1 MSLDTKYR
9 PDKFSDVVGQ
19 QDTVSVLRELL
30 KRGQVFEKS
39 YVFAGPSGTGKT
51 TTARILARAMLCSDL
66 NTVTYE
72 PCNDCPS
79 CKEIMTRGA
88 SFAFTEMDAANNTGA
103 DNIRRI
109 IEGLEYFTLDGGD
122 RKIYLID
129 ECHALSKVA
138 MDALL
143 KPMEDSIPGTKDKRL
158 VVLFCTTEPQKLRGT
173 IKSRCLVFNI
183 KEPTRDD
190 MIKRLRFIAD
200 EENIAIDDE
209 SLDVIFGYGQGHIRD
224 MVNALERVSRVLP
237 TKDQGTD
244 PDTGKIV
251 RQQLGLSVVEKEYE
265 VLLYLKDNP
274 SKSIEILID
283 AMMQADAHS
292 IYSGIADA
300 SLASFRHKKGIT
312 IGLTY
317 IEKDLCTQIAQK
329 YEDDDLL
336 NVAHHIMNTPK
347 KVDRNALMCELLVI
361 HSKLKSG
368 TLGHMVLA
376 SSTSAPTSAPT
387 VAIATP
393 VVTVATETVTVAPSP
408 AMVEKVNR
416 EHAQKQMAY
425 GASAARGQVI
435 PPAQEDPVKV
445 FEKSRTSVRTPP
457 TINPLLSNRR
467 KGIVNDD

>member
-19 QDTVSVLRELL
+19 QDTVSVLQELL

-51 TTARILARAMLCSDL
+51 TTARILARAMLCSNL
-66 NTVTYE
+66 NTATYE
-72 PCNDCPS
+72 PCNTCSS
-79 CKEIMTRGA
+79 CKEILTRGA

-183 KEPTRDD
+183 KEPTRND
-190 MIKRLRFIAD
+190 MMERLRFIAD

-237 TKDQGTD
+237 TKDQGLD

-274 SKSIEILID
+274 SKSIEILTD
-283 AMMQADAHS
+283 ALMQADAHS

-300 SLASFRHKKGIT
+300 SLAAFRHKKGIT

-317 IEKDLCTQIAQK
+317 IEKDLCIQIAQK
-329 YEDDDLL
+329 YDDDELL
-336 NVAHHIMNTPK
+336 SVAHHIMNTFK

-361 HSKLKSG
+361 HSKIKAG
-368 TLGHMVLA
+368 TLGY
-376 SSTSAPTSAPT
+376 TGN
-387 VAIATP
+387 
-393 VVTVATETVTVAPSP
+393 VTVVAPSSVSAPIANVTVPSSAKLPVNSTP
-408 AMVEKVNR
+408 AATLEKVNR
-416 EHAQKQMAY
+416 KNAQKQMAY

-435 PPAQEDPVKV
+435 PPSAQEDPVKV
-445 FEKSRTSVRTPP
+445 FEKSRTSVRNPP
-457 TINPLLSNRR
+457 TINPLLINRR
-467 KGIVNDD
+467 KGIVNDE